1 MINSTPVK
9 ATSFGGV
16 IDSCLNLEGHMKV
29 RTSLRVLERFLKLN
43 LFQVPQLGHEVEP
56 TIEPAMEGGAGQHE
70 APKSTDNNSGS
81 QIDSPATKITDF
93 ELIKKLGEGTFG
105 QVYLAVHK
113 RTGSRHAVKI
123 IEKRNMNVEG
133 LESMLEEQHIQRDIT
148 KTHAGQFCL
157 PLDASFH
164 DSHYLYMVSV
174 SNCRF
179 L

>member
-1 MINSTPVK
+1 MDRR
-9 ATSFGGV
+9 A
-16 IDSCLNLEGHMKV
+16 E
-29 RTSLRVLERFLKLN
+29 
-43 LFQVPQLGHEVEP
+43 QY
-56 TIEPAMEGGAGQHE
+56 E
-70 APKSTDNNSGS
+70 APKSTDNNPGS
-81 QIDSPATKITDF
+81 KIDSPATKITDF

-113 RTGSRHAVKI
+113 RTGSRHVVKI

-133 LESMLEEQHIQRDIT
+133 LESMFEEQHIQRDIV

-164 DSHYLYMVSV
+164 DSHYFYMVSV
-174 SNCRF
+174 SNHIF